1 MGRPKKDST
10 PSGSGV
16 SLKDDLAVLLAE
28 NLNKEF
34 KDYKVAYFFDEG
46 PPTNVVDWVSS
57 GNALL
62 DLIISNRKNGGFPVG
77 KISELTGLEASGKSL
92 LAAHA
97 LATTQQKGGVAVYID
112 TESAVSDQ
120 FLAAIGVDMSK
131 LLYVQLETIE
141 DIFATIE
148 NIVANV
154 RKSSKDRLVTIVVD
168 SVAGATTKVELEADY
183 DKDGWA
189 TTKAIVISKAMRK
202 LTNIIA
208 RQKVALIF
216 TNQLRE
222 KLGVSF
228 GDKFTTSGGR
238 ALGFHSSARLRLKA
252 IGAIK
257 VKRNGVDEVIGI
269 KCKVQVI
276 KNRMGPPLRTVEYD
290 MYFESGIDNYGGWLK
305 FLSERK
311 LIAEDGRGY
320 IITDHNGKKIK
331 FQKSDWQEMLGEKE
345 FYDHVYDMLAESLI
359 MKYKA
364 SSVNVEDIE
373 ISEDDIHE

>member
-257 VKRNGVDEVIGI
+257 VKRNGIDEVIGI